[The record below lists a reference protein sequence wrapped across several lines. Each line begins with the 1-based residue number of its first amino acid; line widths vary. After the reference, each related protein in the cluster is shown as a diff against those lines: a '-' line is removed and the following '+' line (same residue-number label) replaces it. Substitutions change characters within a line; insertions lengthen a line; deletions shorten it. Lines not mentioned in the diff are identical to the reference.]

1 MAKCPT
7 QRCHAKDARVF
18 PKTVQTDW
26 FFVHHPSPKTS
37 SLIWVALEGIF
48 FSCWRFLLLEGI
60 GSGSVHQPGISRCYQ
75 WHCNQMG
82 FQAQAKHQ
90 KCRFGFAG
98 SPVLFFLDWREQH
111 FVLKKTQRFLVTS
124 GGVLFLNQW
133 TQAKD
138 HHCHKILQK

>member
-7 QRCHAKDARVF
+7 QRCRAKDARVF

-48 FSCWRFLLLEGI
+48 FPADVSCCWKGLDPVRCI
-60 GSGSVHQPGISRCYQ
+60 SQVSPGAISFTATR
-75 WHCNQMG
+75 WVSKRRPNIRNVALALPG
-82 FQAQAKHQ
+82 APF
-90 KCRFGFAG
+90 
-98 SPVLFFLDWREQH
+98 FFLDWREQH
-111 FVLKKTQRFLVTS
+111 FVPKKTQRFLVTS

-138 HHCHKILQK
+138 HHCHKIWQK